1 MMLAIGVPAM
11 GAADSSPVRTWGDFS
26 STYRTRD
33 YGALDNHADNW
44 LNALTIN
51 ASSYI
56 WRPWFATARGAL
68 TFSLDEF
75 DYSDRP
81 SEKSTYIT
89 GNAAVDLFPRSR
101 FSTQAY
107 YSQSRNELDD
117 DLLKRN
123 IETTEFNL
131 RQHYRT
137 EDNAHRLRG
146 EYVEN
151 TREDPI
157 STDVRGKRLLF
168 ASNNHIDG
176 NDLGLDLQADNI
188 EDSFKREKSD
198 SYAVTGR
205 HSYYSD
211 RNFSVENL
219 ASTSAVENDFI
230 RSATDIETAEISS
243 LLSWHPGTA
252 RDLSV
257 TGNLRLSDQVLS
269 QTDDLSTPTDE
280 SSRSENTTANLNQ
293 GLLYQYSDHLLLQ
306 QSVNATQFESNGGG
320 ATRIY
325 SEGVGFNYTP
335 DRIELGVGNYGWNF
349 GSSYLHEHG
358 DVETNNTLN
367 NRFSHSLDRRRTIGE
382 GRSLRT
388 SLSQTFIYTTRQVG
402 FDRHGV
408 DHSFVVTWAQS
419 SNVDQAVVSLQLLD
433 ARATEDDDELFQLA
447 NLQFNGVLRFDR
459 FTQLS
464 GNATLQWSRREDG
477 DDKSTDTVAN
487 GYLEYRRSRVFDVPR
502 LLFRSRLALS
512 QQKSETEQIVGEII
526 ENEDDDESWEN
537 SLEYAVGRLQT
548 SASMDFVKLEDD
560 YDKIFKIEL
569 TRYFGDL

>member
-26 STYRTRD
+26 STYRERD
-33 YGALDNHADNW
+33 YGTLGSQADNW

-68 TFSLDEF
+68 TLSLDEANF
-75 DYSDRP
+75 SDQP
-81 SEKSTYIT
+81 SEKNTYIS
-89 GNAAVDLFPRSR
+89 GNAGAELFPRSR
-101 FSTQAY
+101 FPAQAY
-107 YSQSRNELDD
+107 YSQSRNELDQD
-117 DLLKRN
+117 IRKRN
-123 IETTEFNL
+123 IETTEFKL
-131 RQHYRT
+131 RQQYRT
-137 EDNAHRLRG
+137 EDNAHSLRG
-146 EYVEN
+146 EYVNN
-151 TREDPI
+151 TREEAEVA
-157 STDVRGKRLLF
+157 DVRGKRLLF
-168 ASNNHIDG
+168 ASNNRIDD
-176 NDLGLDLQADNI
+176 NILGFDLQADNI

-243 LLSWHPGTA
+243 LLSWHPGTDQ
-252 RDLSV
+252 DLSV
-257 TGNLRLSDQVLS
+257 TGNLRLSDQVLR
-269 QTDDLSTPTDE
+269 QTDDLTTPVDE
-280 SSRSENTTANLNQ
+280 SGRSDFKTANLNQ

-306 QSVNATQFESNGGG
+306 QSINATQTETGNST
-320 ATRIY
+320 TRLY
-325 SEGVGFNYTP
+325 AEGVGFNYTP
-335 DRIELGVGNYGWNF
+335 DRIDLDVGSYGWNF
-349 GSSYLHEHG
+349 GSNYVHEHG
-358 DVETNNTLN
+358 DIETNNSLN
-367 NRFSHSLDRRRTIGE
+367 NRFSHSLDRRRELGE

-388 SLSQTFIYTTRQVG
+388 SLTQSLTYNERQVG
-402 FDRHGV
+402 FDRQAI
-408 DHSFVVTWAQS
+408 DHSFLVSWAQS
-419 SNVDQAVVSLQLLD
+419 TNVDQAVVSLQLLD
-433 ARATEDDDELFQLA
+433 ARATEEEDELFQLA
-447 NLQFNGVLRFDR
+447 NLQFTGVLRFDR

-477 DDKSTDTVAN
+477 DDESTDTVAN

-502 LLFRSRLALS
+502 LLYRSRLALS

-526 ENEDDDESWEN
+526 ENEENSESWEN
-537 SLEYAVGRLQT
+537 SLEYAVGRLET
-548 SASMDFVKLEDD
+548 SAGLDFVKVDGD
-560 YDKIFKIEL
+560 YDRIFRIEL